1 MDALSELIRVAGLR
15 ASLDLRCRFAEG
27 VAIDHEQAPA
37 REIVFHL
44 VLQGGYALD
53 RPDAAPIE
61 MHPGHFVA
69 LPARTLHQVRSLDK
83 TDAMRHPA
91 LDLLCGRIAY
101 QSSAI
106 DPLFASLPDVLSVS
120 QGDADSR
127 AELHRI
133 VTQIRAEVAGEQ
145 PGAAAIV
152 AALCVALFALAL
164 RVNSARDT
172 TAPGMLRLIGDER
185 LARAARAI
193 LQEPGRDWT
202 LAQLADQAT
211 MSRPTFARRFR
222 NVASMTPGDFLLR
235 MRMWRAA
242 ELLESTRSVCSDI
255 GATVGYRSEAAFVR
269 AFKRVVGAPPAAYR
283 RGLRAA
289 RRR

>member
-27 VAIDHEQAPA
+27 VAVDPEHAPA

-44 VLQGGYALD
+44 VLQGGYVLD

-61 MHPGHFVA
+61 MHPGDFVA
-69 LPARTLHQVRSLDK
+69 LPARTPHQMRSLGEP
-83 TDAMRHPA
+83 DAMRHPE
-91 LDLLCGRIAY
+91 LDLLCGRITC

-106 DPLFASLPDVLSVS
+106 DALFTSLPDVLPVS
-120 QGDADSR
+120 PGDADS
-127 AELHRI
+127 HRI
-133 VTQIRAEVAGEQ
+133 VMQIREEVAGDR

-152 AALCVALFALAL
+152 AALSCALFALAV
-164 RVNSARDT
+164 RANSARHT
-172 TAPGMLRLIGDER
+172 TAPGMLRLIGDRR

-202 LAQLADQAT
+202 LAQLADTAT
-211 MSRPTFARRFR
+211 MSRATFARQFR

-242 ELLESTRSVCSDI
+242 ELLETTRSASGDI

-269 AFKRVVGAPPAAYR
+269 AFKRVMGAPPAAYR

-289 RRR
+289 RGA